1 MKTEKEILQT
11 NMTEEARKQGF
22 GHMAFLPVEQLVF
35 VPEYRKYCEQNLCG
49 NYDKLKMCPPKSG
62 TVEEMKEHAC
72 QYQTAFIMQTIQA
85 LDIGDPDEIKRAKH
99 RHNEMTRG
107 VEEVLKKAGGSI
119 PHHERRPHR
128 DKLLHVR
135 LLRRCGK
142 NGRCLRNGILVK
154 GWEMRLFQRDF
165 VLERNDPY
173 DTSAAAL
180 CHCGCGLQLH

>member
-85 LDIGDPDEIKRAKH
+85 LDIGDPDEIKMAKH

-107 VEEVLKKAGGSI
+107 VEEVLKKAGVPFLTMSAGPTATSSCMSAYCV
-119 PHHERRPHR
+119 
-128 DKLLHVR
+128 DAAKMADA
-135 LLRRCGK
+135 CGMEYWLK
-142 NGRCLRNGILVK
+142 DGRCAFFSEIL
-154 GWEMRLFQRDF
+154 F
-165 VLERNDPY
+165 
-173 DTSAAAL
+173 
-180 CHCGCGLQLH
+180 

>member
-35 VPEYRKYCEQNLCG
+35 VPEYRKYCE
-49 NYDKLKMCPPKSG
+49 PKSG

-107 VEEVLKKAGGSI
+107 VEEVLKKAGVPFLTMSAGPTATSSCMSAYCV
-119 PHHERRPHR
+119 
-128 DKLLHVR
+128 DAAKMADA
-135 LLRRCGK
+135 CGMEYWLK
-142 NGRCLRNGILVK
+142 DGRCAFFSEIL
-154 GWEMRLFQRDF
+154 F
-165 VLERNDPY
+165 
-173 DTSAAAL
+173 
-180 CHCGCGLQLH
+180 

>member
-107 VEEVLKKAGGSI
+107 VEEVLKKQAFHSS
-119 PHHERRPHR
+119 P
-128 DKLLHVR
+128 
-135 LLRRCGK
+135 
-142 NGRCLRNGILVK
+142 
-154 GWEMRLFQRDF
+154 
-165 VLERNDPY
+165 
-173 DTSAAAL
+173 
-180 CHCGCGLQLH
+180 